1 MSLAASFYSA
11 LSGLDTNSTAMQ
23 VIGDNIANLNTS
35 GFKSSSAQFED
46 VLGQSLSTVS
56 GTQRMGVGAKIAS
69 VDGNFTQGTL
79 NTTNVGT
86 DVAAN
91 GKGFFVLRDQVS
103 NEKNYT
109 RAGHFY
115 VDNTGYYVNNQGMRV
130 QGYLY
135 DDTGTSL
142 VETLADIRVDQSSM
156 VAPKVTSAA
165 EMALNLDSSD
175 SNTTFQISN
184 PGGTS
189 SYSTAQTIYD
199 TLGASHTITTYFSK
213 TAAQTWQWDATIDG
227 SDISGGTPGTPALF
241 GSGTLV
247 FDGTSGALTT
257 TMPVTFYTGS
267 GPTAITFADGIAA
280 SPVTVDFTG
289 TTQYGAPST
298 IQTLNQDGYAA
309 GLLSGVSV
317 NSDGA
322 IVGSY
327 TNGQVKNIALLVLA
341 DFPNLNG
348 LVRAGSA
355 LYKSSPN
362 SGEPLDNKPGVGGMG
377 TISSGMLEESNTD
390 LAAEFVKMIITQ
402 RAYQANSKII
412 TTVDDMMAQLLNT
425 K

>member
-35 GFKSSSAQFED
+35 GFKSSSVQFED

-56 GTQRMGVGAKIAS
+56 GTQRMGVGAKIES

-91 GKGFFVLRDQVS
+91 GKGFFVLKDQVS
-103 NEKNYT
+103 EEKYYT

-135 DDTGTSL
+135 DEAGTNL

-165 EMALNLDSSD
+165 EMVLNLDSSD
-175 SNTTFQISN
+175 SNTTFQLSN

-189 SYSTAQTIYD
+189 TYSTAQSIYD
-199 TLGASHTITTYFSK
+199 TLGQSHSITTYFSK
-213 TAAQTWQWDATIDG
+213 TASQNWQWDATIDG
-227 SDISGGTPGTPALF
+227 SDVSGGTAGTPVLF
-241 GSGTLV
+241 GSGTLA
-247 FDGTSGALTT
+247 FDPTSGALISS
-257 TMPVTFYTGS
+257 MPVTFYTDPS
-267 GPTAITFADGIAA
+267 GTPITFADGIAA

-289 TTQYGAPST
+289 TTQYGAAST

-309 GLLSGVSV
+309 GLLTGVNV
-317 NSDGA
+317 NSDGT

-355 LYKSSPN
+355 LYKSSTS
-362 SGEPLDNKPGVGGMG
+362 SGEPLNNKPGVGGMG

-412 TTVDDMMAQLLNT
+412 TTVDSMMADLLNS